1 LRAVK
6 WCRFQEK
13 SSERTHFI
21 ANPALDIQASPH
33 YADSLWRR
41 RGEGIRA
48 AISVLTFTMQAIWPQ
63 GMDGLR
69 QEATMSKST
78 GAAAVLAGT
87 ATLIILGA
95 HGAPSSTSASVE
107 PSVLLGFGDSAVCL
121 TRGKAVD
128 NKLFYKIAA
137 AREKNE
143 LTPYGELPRS
153 GTAAQPA
160 PGDPPLW
167 NNLGTLSYNIT
178 TSQPRAQQYFNQGL
192 RLAYGF
198 NHEEAANAFR
208 VAQKIDPD
216 CAMCY
221 WGEALVLGPNIN
233 MPMDPQAISPAVAAS
248 RRAAALK
255 EHAGPHEQALI
266 AALASRYSDN
276 PKIDRATLDKAY
288 ADAMRKVAAAYPR
301 DQDISVLFAES
312 LMNLSP
318 WDYWEAGGA
327 RPKGNTVELVA
338 TLENVLKANPDHPG
352 AIHYYIHTVE
362 ASTNPKRAE
371 KYAERLAR
379 QMPGAGH
386 VVHMPAHI
394 YFRVGR
400 YKDSL
405 ATNKQAVAV
414 DEKYIAERKPSG
426 AYPMAYYPHNVHFV
440 LVSAQMAGD
449 GKTVIEAAD
458 KLAGIVTD
466 DAAREFPIA
475 QPVRAAPYF
484 AHAQFSDPDTIL
496 AIPAPGEGLPYV
508 EGLWHYA
515 RGVAFAEKGDAAAA
529 KKESA
534 AIERLRKTGDFKAL
548 NEALVPAQDVL
559 QIASHIVG
567 ARAAQASGDLKRAAN
582 QYWQAIAL
590 EDNLAYM
597 EPAYWYYPV
606 RQSLGAVL
614 LQQGDSEGAEK
625 AFRDSLTRVPNNGWA
640 LYGLSEVY
648 RKRGDAR
655 RVEATEKL
663 LAQAWAGTREQLK
676 LDQL

>member
-1 LRAVK
+1 
-6 WCRFQEK
+6 
-13 SSERTHFI
+13 
-21 ANPALDIQASPH
+21 
-33 YADSLWRR
+33 
-41 RGEGIRA
+41 
-48 AISVLTFTMQAIWPQ
+48 
-63 GMDGLR
+63 
-69 QEATMSKST
+69 MSKST
-78 GAAAVLAGT
+78 GAAAVLAGS
-87 ATLIILGA
+87 AVLAIILGA
-95 HGAPSSTSASVE
+95 QGAPTSSSPFIE
-107 PSVLLGFGDSAVCL
+107 PAVLLGLGDGTVCL
-121 TRGKAVD
+121 ARGKAVD

-137 AREKNE
+137 TRDKNE
-143 LTPYGELPRS
+143 LTPYGALPQS
-153 GTAAQPA
+153 GASAPPV

-167 NNLGTLSYNIT
+167 NNLGTLSYEIT

-208 VAQKIDPD
+208 MAQKIDPA

-233 MPMDPQAISPAVAAS
+233 MPMDPQANAPAVAAS
-248 RRAAALK
+248 RKASTLKDRATAR
-255 EHAGPHEQALI
+255 EQALI
-266 AALASRYSDN
+266 LALATRYADD
-276 PKIDRATLDKAY
+276 PKLERATLDNAY
-288 ADAMRKVAAAYPR
+288 ADAMRKVAAAYPG
-301 DQDISVLFAES
+301 DQDIAVLFAES

-327 RPKGNTVELVA
+327 RPKGNTAELVA
-338 TLENVLKANPDHPG
+338 TLEKVLKANPDHPG

-362 ASTNPKRAE
+362 ASTNPRRAE
-371 KYAERLAR
+371 KYADRLAR

-414 DEKYIAERKPSG
+414 DEKYIAERKPG
-426 AYPMAYYPHNVHFV
+426 GVYPMAYYPHNVHFV

-508 EGLWHYA
+508 KGLWHYA
-515 RGVAFAEKGDAAAA
+515 RGVAFAEKGDAADAR
-529 KKESA
+529 KESA
-534 AIERLRKTGDFKAL
+534 AIQRLRKTGEFDAL

-559 QIASHIVG
+559 QIASHVVE

-582 QYWQAIAL
+582 QYRQAIAL

-625 AFRDSLTRVPNNGWA
+625 AFRDSLNRVPNNGWA

-655 RVEATEKL
+655 RVQATEEL
-663 LAQAWAGTREQLK
+663 LSQAWAGTREQLS
-676 LDQL
+676 LNQL

>member
-1 LRAVK
+1 
-6 WCRFQEK
+6 
-13 SSERTHFI
+13 
-21 ANPALDIQASPH
+21 
-33 YADSLWRR
+33 
-41 RGEGIRA
+41 
-48 AISVLTFTMQAIWPQ
+48 MQAIWPQ

-69 QEATMSKST
+69 QEATMSEST

-95 HGAPSSTSASVE
+95 HGAPSSSPTSIE
-107 PSVLLGFGDSAVCL
+107 PPVLLGFGDSAVCL

-137 AREKNE
+137 TRDKNE
-143 LTPYGELPRS
+143 LTPYGALPRS

-167 NNLGTLSYNIT
+167 DNLGTLSYDIT

-198 NHEEAANAFR
+198 NHEEAANSFR
-208 VAQKIDPD
+208 MAQKIDPA

-233 MPMDPQAISPAVAAS
+233 MPMDPQAVAPAVAAS
-248 RRAAALK
+248 RKASALIDRAK
-255 EHAGPHEQALI
+255 PREQALI
-266 AALASRYSDN
+266 RALATRYADD
-276 PKIDRATLDKAY
+276 PKRERAALDKAY
-288 ADAMRKVAAAYPR
+288 ADAMRKVASAYPQ
-301 DQDISVLFAES
+301 DQNISVLFAES
-312 LMNLSP
+312 LMNISP

-327 RPKGNTVELVA
+327 KPKGNTAELVA
-338 TLENVLKANPDHPG
+338 TLEKVLKANPDHPG

-362 ASTNPKRAE
+362 ASNNPKRAE
-371 KYAERLAR
+371 KYAERLAH

-400 YKDSL
+400 YKGSL

-414 DEKYIAERKPSG
+414 DEKYIAERQPSG
-426 AYPMAYYPHNVHFV
+426 VYPMAYYPHNVHFV

-515 RGVAFAEKGDAAAA
+515 RGVALAEKGDAAGAR
-529 KKESA
+529 KESA
-534 AIERLRKTGDFKAL
+534 AIRRLRESGDFAAL
-548 NEALVPAQDVL
+548 NEALVPAQEVL
-559 QIASHIVG
+559 QIAGHVIE
-567 ARAAQASGDLKRAAN
+567 ARAAHASGDLERAAE
-582 QYWQAIAL
+582 QYRQAIVL

-625 AFRDSLTRVPNNGWA
+625 AFRDSLNRVPNNGWA

-648 RKRGDAR
+648 RKRGDAKR
-655 RVEATEKL
+655 ADATEQL
-663 LAQAWAGTREQLK
+663 LAQAWAGTREQLR